1 MLQGQQSTDDFL
13 EMLCRWADTIEYHSG
28 NHKLIPEND
37 DDGNARTKLDKPR
50 VIVRICT
57 LAISPVIFG
66 INATPWERTD
76 TRSTSQQLTACS

>member
-1 MLQGQQSTDDFL
+1 
-13 EMLCRWADTIEYHSG
+13 MLCRWADTIEYHSG
-28 NHKLIPEND
+28 TVTKNHKLIPEND

-57 LAISPVIFG
+57 LAISPVIYG
-66 INATPWERTD
+66 IKNATPWVRTN